1 MKQHLIINTKI
12 SLGVLFFI
20 VFIHVFF
27 GHNISA
33 LYYIIVP
40 YFCAVYLLQYFLIYT
55 FGNSPIR
62 FQTIYIVTT
71 MIKMLVSAI
80 ILVLYYSF
88 FAESIKQKNHFTI
101 YFITIYF
108 TYLIVNTKTFFIK
121 SDDNQK

>member
-20 VFIHVFF
+20 VFIHVFW
-27 GHNISA
+27 GYNISA

-62 FQTIYIVTT
+62 FQTIYSVTT

-88 FAESIKQKNHFTI
+88 FEESIKQKNHFTI
-101 YFITIYF
+101 YFITTYF